1 MKLRMIFSCTI
12 LLIVTAFGQ
21 FINNEQVMSVSDSGL
36 EGKLLDSSIVQD
48 GPPVESS
55 AAGPEPFNPALGA
68 DFDPDVFASNQ
79 LWEGYISKGSY
90 LFCLMI
96 ASGETA
102 GRLMGTPRT
111 PPSAS
116 SPWVM
121 DDIIRLGLNYW
132 PKFNDRFQPA
142 NGENVCL
149 SILHWDCHRALPEYP
164 YERPWPIRGQMYRTI
179 RAVYARTGGTYKFAV
194 NVRDGVTIARQTL
207 SPRTAVRHPFSWGR
221 EVRPDE
227 LPELQHVTDI
237 HWGFW
242 IKNNP
247 NIKNFR
253 GYGVENVVNDHTVL
267 LVTRALRNRR
277 KFALEIWPGVM
288 FEKGSEEYMALI
300 GSPIGDTIANF
311 LITHK
316 PWLGLKHVTHVIVV
330 CDGNDQDTCAR
341 GMNKMHLF
349 FTVEDAHF
357 ENEEGIEGNEGNR
370 ETGRIESHVFHVRD
384 DGKQV
389 VREHKVTANL
399 WDEVNAWGSRV

>member
-1 MKLRMIFSCTI
+1 M
-12 LLIVTAFGQ
+12 AYQ
-21 FINNEQVMSVSDSGL
+21 
-36 EGKLLDSSIVQD
+36 
-48 GPPVESS
+48 
-55 AAGPEPFNPALGA
+55 GA
-68 DFDPDVFASNQ
+68 DVQNH
-79 LWEGYISKGSY
+79 
-90 LFCLMI
+90 
-96 ASGETA
+96 T
-102 GRLMGTPRT
+102 
-111 PPSAS
+111 S
-116 SPWVM
+116 SV
-121 DDIIRLGLNYW
+121 R
-132 PKFNDRFQPA
+132 
-142 NGENVCL
+142 
-149 SILHWDCHRALPEYP
+149 
-164 YERPWPIRGQMYRTI
+164 
-179 RAVYARTGGTYKFAV
+179 GGTYKFAV